1 MACNLSVCAM
11 TAWDI
16 SIYTRPQRASPG
28 SIADLRNHMATA
40 PISYD
45 WWKGKAIVRTY
56 GRPLGLAV
64 ERDGYYS
71 VSLVD
76 GKRRLDRENL
86 DGLSELWREV
96 NKFMGMER
104 V

>member
-1 MACNLSVCAM
+1 M

-16 SIYTRPQRASPG
+16 SIYTRPQHSSPG

-45 WWKGKAIVRTY
+45 WWKGKAIVRTH
-56 GRPLGLAV
+56 GRLLGLAV

-86 DGLSELWREV
+86 DGLGELWRVV
-96 NKFMGMER
+96 NEFMEIEND
-104 V
+104 

>member
-1 MACNLSVCAM
+1 M

-16 SIYTRPQRASPG
+16 SIYTRPQRPSPG

-45 WWKGKAIVRTY
+45 WHKGVALVRAKGKL
-56 GRPLGLAV
+56 LGLAR
-64 ERDGYYS
+64 ERDSYYS

-76 GKRRLDRENL
+76 GKRVLERGNL
-86 DGLSELWREV
+86 PGIKALWDAV
-96 NKFMGMER
+96 NEFMGMEND
-104 V
+104 

>member
-1 MACNLSVCAM
+1 M

-16 SIYTRPQRASPG
+16 SIYTRPQRPSPG

-45 WWKGKAIVRTY
+45 WWKGKAIVRTH
-56 GRPLGLAV
+56 GRLLGLAV
-64 ERDGYYS
+64 ERNGYYS

-76 GKRRLDRENL
+76 GKRRLDL
-86 DGLSELWREV
+86 ADLQSIKALWNAV
-96 NKFMGMER
+96 NEFMGIND